1 MKGNFSKILC
11 SLAILCALASAQEE
25 QQAFGT
31 LNILS
36 LVSGETACEVSLSGK
51 TVMPEGL
58 KAGNT
63 TGWFFIPAGKHDMRI
78 EHPEYRDASGT
89 IDVPQ
94 GSTQV
99 IVIFPQASK
108 RTKTDGTPYPPE
120 IRIRRYPA
128 FETPKGFALKAAS
141 MLEEPA
147 RYSIGENVFS
157 FEKALAIDIPNW
169 NGNGFKVSQGGAT
182 LASISHREDRG
193 SYYVFFAANP
203 DGTHLAGIVHAN
215 PIAIPKP

>member
-1 MKGNFSKILC
+1 MKGISRK
-11 SLAILCALASAQEE
+11 ILCALAILSAPAAAQEE
-25 QQAFGT
+25 EQEFGT

-36 LVSGETACEVSLSGK
+36 LVAGDTPCEVKLSGQA
-51 TVMPEGL
+51 VMPDGL

-63 TGWFFIPAGKHDMRI
+63 TGWFFIPAGKHEMRI
-78 EHPEYRDASGT
+78 GHPEFRDASGT
-89 IDVPQ
+89 IEVAK

-99 IVIFPQASK
+99 VVVFLMPSK
-108 RTKTDGTPYPPE
+108 RIKVDGTPYPPDL
-120 IRIRRYPA
+120 RIRRYPA

-147 RYSIGENVFS
+147 RYSIGGKTFS
-157 FEKALAIDIPNW
+157 FEKADAIDIPNW
-169 NGNGFKVSQGGAT
+169 NGNGFKVSQGEKT
-182 LASISHREDRG
+182 LASISNREDRG
-193 SYYVFFAANP
+193 SYYVFFAGNP